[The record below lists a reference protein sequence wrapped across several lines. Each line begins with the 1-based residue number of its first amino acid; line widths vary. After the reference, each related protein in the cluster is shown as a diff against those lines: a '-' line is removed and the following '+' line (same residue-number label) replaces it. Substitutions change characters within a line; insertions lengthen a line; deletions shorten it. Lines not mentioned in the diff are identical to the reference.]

1 MITFM
6 FDPRFQSLQLL
17 ENYVGWGNVICLV
30 IECDAKVVI
39 LLLMIV
45 FYVLNPI
52 VQTFATQVDGS
63 YVEAIVVE
71 KKDNNIFGVG
81 AFIEKS
87 SFALVVGELS
97 LFKRLYVVLLHVL
110 IPLLGGTFMR
120 LSSQLLASLP
130 SISLK
135 F

>member
-1 MITFM
+1 M
-6 FDPRFQSLQLL
+6 
-17 ENYVGWGNVICLV
+17 GWGNVICLV

-120 LSSQLLASLP
+120 LSSQLLVSLP